1 MAAGAVAL
9 GETMAELEQFGSKE
23 ELRDHLGDLIHALRS
38 HNPCT
43 KLRRGDPLRCSKTS
57 CVRPAILWCHM
68 HRCSSEKACS
78 DARCLYSRR
87 VITHWMNCQDK
98 DCFVC
103 GPWIRPTMLEEQ
115 PKKFLNEVLGKSNGG
130 LIRGEHSKTANSPT
144 DNLLNQLASLGS
156 SEYDRDIT
164 VSDMEEEMEYLRL
177 AIGEITSDLMQPAP
191 EKEDKSTDNVAAQ
204 RKCGCWKE
212 NTTNAL
218 PDYKR
223 FVPCK
228 SDIVS
233 RRNRARRNK
242 PGPSG
247 YCGPYI
253 RPVFIGSSCCEAV

>member
-1 MAAGAVAL
+1 
-9 GETMAELEQFGSKE
+9 
-23 ELRDHLGDLIHALRS
+23 
-38 HNPCT
+38 
-43 KLRRGDPLRCSKTS
+43 
-57 CVRPAILWCHM
+57 M

-87 VITHWMNCQDK
+87 IITHWMNCQDK

-103 GPWIRPTMLEEQ
+103 GQWIRPTMLEEQ

-130 LIRGEHSKTANSPT
+130 LIRGEHSKTTNSPT

-156 SEYDRDIT
+156 NEYDRDIT

-191 EKEDKSTDNVAAQ
+191 EKEDKSTDNVVAQ
-204 RKCGCWKE
+204 RKCGCWQE
-212 NTTNAL
+212 NTTNGL

-233 RRNRARRNK
+233 RRNRARRSEFSLKLSMRTPRPSYPPLPACTDK